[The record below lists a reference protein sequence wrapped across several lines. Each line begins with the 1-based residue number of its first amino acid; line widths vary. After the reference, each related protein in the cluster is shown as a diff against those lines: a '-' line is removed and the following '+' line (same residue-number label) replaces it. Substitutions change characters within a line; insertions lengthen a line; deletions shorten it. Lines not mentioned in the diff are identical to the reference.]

1 MAEKI
6 QQIIVAIIG
15 VFFTLCA
22 LMFIPFA
29 DGNEEILYLGY
40 FSAAFAAAAWL
51 GLFVRKRREKELK
64 RLTESGIKLRAEFMH
79 ISGLQVSDY
88 LPCLVNITNEEYKF
102 VASNINFSL
111 PRNKITDVCIK
122 TKTEVQKQYVSSIGG
137 AALGG
142 ALFGLAG
149 AAYGGRATAKT
160 LKNISNFLVI
170 TYYGENETDI
180 KTIVFGI
187 SKNNNQPISK
197 TAPLRGNMSTA
208 KKVVKD
214 FNNSTIKSENI
225 SIDL

>member
-6 QQIIVAIIG
+6 QQILVTIIG
-15 VFFTLCA
+15 IFFTLCA

-29 DGNEEILYLGY
+29 DGDEEILNLGY

-51 GLFVRKRREKELK
+51 GLFIRKKRAKAQKELVD
-64 RLTESGIKLRAEFMH
+64 SGVAIRAEFQH
-79 ISGLQVSDY
+79 LAGLQVSDFI
-88 LPCLVNITNEEYKF
+88 PCIIDITADTYKF

-111 PRNKITDVCIK
+111 PRSKVTDVCIK
-122 TKTEVQKQYVSSIGG
+122 TKTEVQKQYVSSVGG

-187 SKNNNQPISK
+187 SKDNSQPLSK
-197 TAPLRGNMSTA
+197 TAPLRGNMPTA

-214 FNNSTIKSENI
+214 FNKGTIKSENI

>member
-6 QQIIVAIIG
+6 KQAIIIIIG
-15 VFFTLCA
+15 AFFSFCA
-22 LMFIPFA
+22 LIFLTTAEGDESSI
-29 DGNEEILYLGY
+29 GIGLYAL
-40 FSAAFAAAAWL
+40 ALAFACILA
-51 GLFVRKRREKELK
+51 LFIRKRRAKKLK
-64 RLTESGIKLRAEFMH
+64 DFIDSGIVVRAEFQH
-79 ISGLQVSDY
+79 LAGLQVSDFI
-88 LPCLVNITNEEYKF
+88 PCIIDITADAYKF

-187 SKNNNQPISK
+187 SKNNNQPLSK
-197 TAPLRGNMSTA
+197 TAPLRGNMPTA
-208 KKVVKD
+208 KKIVKD
-214 FNNSTIKSENI
+214 FNKGTIKSESIN
-225 SIDL
+225 IDL